1 MNGRYLKM
9 VRLVGIIQVY
19 FLFKKGEW
27 VSNKEMS
34 NVLCQKMIDAC
45 KDRHRGLTAKGIA
58 LCRISKSTD

>member
-1 MNGRYLKM
+1 M

-34 NVLCQKMIDAC
+34 NMLCQKMIKAC
-45 KDRHRGLTAKGIA
+45 KDRSQGLTAKGRH
-58 LCRISKSTD
+58 LYNF